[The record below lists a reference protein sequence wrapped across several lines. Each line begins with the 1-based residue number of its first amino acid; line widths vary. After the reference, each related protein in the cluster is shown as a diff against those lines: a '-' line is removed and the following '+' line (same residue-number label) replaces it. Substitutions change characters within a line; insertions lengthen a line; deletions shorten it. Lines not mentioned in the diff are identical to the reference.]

1 MGLIDDEI
9 ASNARARRIA
19 IDAGVPDHMVPDL
32 EDPHPPTLVPLD
44 AYSDGEFE
52 IDDNPPPD
60 GWEDLFTVAEREKE
74 RAHEKAETKTLGLR
88 WVTDAIETPPPPR
101 PYMVDGLLQE
111 GEIAVIAGP
120 RATMKSWWTYDLA
133 VLLSAGSGYFM
144 GRLPVT
150 GVYRTLIAQGEI
162 DERNSYERW
171 VHLAGQGG
179 PPVNVA
185 ESFDRWRIKVMAG
198 RNSGRDPESGTSWSD
213 EWTRALMDPRVEQAV
228 VDEGFRLLIVD
239 PWAVYFNG
247 KENSNDEAEQALDQ
261 LRDLAHRTG
270 CAVLIVHHITAKG
283 GAVLNGGDPEDLWRG
298 ASRLADWASTRI
310 TLLPHYKKEADWKK
324 AGLDRRQARRVVDVH
339 FLRRGKGLD
348 DFTIEWDPRTG
359 RWNEWT
365 APPSKIEAAANS
377 GRAAALN
384 PVDVA
389 RRLTAS
395 GVTEWPSGRAT
406 AAALGLGYHAATKYL
421 DAAVAAGY
429 LVTFQNGAA
438 TGYRLAADH
447 PPLTLDDGPDPDLP
461 PIEAY
466 EGHVPDD
473 LMPDPRDERF

>member
-1 MGLIDDEI
+1 MGVLDREI
-9 ASNARARRIA
+9 EAQQRRRRIA
-19 IDAGVPDHMVPDL
+19 QDADVPDHMIPDW
-32 EDPHPPTLVPLD
+32 EDPHTPIIVPLD
-44 AYSDGEFE
+44 AYHVDEFA
-52 IDDNPPPD
+52 IDENPPPD
-60 GWEDLFTVAEREKE
+60 GYEDLALVAEQAKEEAREKPS
-74 RAHEKAETKTLGLR
+74 TLGLR
-88 WVTDAIETPPPPR
+88 WVTDAIKDPPPPR

-111 GEIAVIAGP
+111 GEIAVLAGP

-133 VLLSAGSGYFM
+133 DLLSSGDGLFM
-144 GRLPVT
+144 GRLPIT
-150 GVYRTLIAQGEI
+150 GEYRTLIAQGEI

-171 VHLAGQGG
+171 RHLTDGAGV
-179 PPVNVA
+179 PTNVA

-198 RNSGRDPESGTSWSD
+198 RTSGRDQDTGTAWSD

-228 VDEGFRLLIVD
+228 VDHGFRLLIVD

-283 GAVLNGGDPEDLWRG
+283 GSMHNGGDPEDLWRG

-310 TLLPHYKKEADWKK
+310 TLLPHYKSPKDMEK
-324 AGLDRRQARRVVDVH
+324 AGLNRQQARRVVDVH
-339 FLRRGKGLD
+339 FLRRGKALD

-359 RWNEWT
+359 RWNEWVEPAGQHAENT
-365 APPSKIEAAANS
+365 

-395 GVTEWPSGRAT
+395 GVTEWPSGRAAASALGMSY
-406 AAALGLGYHAATKYL
+406 AAARKYL
-421 DAAVAAGY
+421 DATVSAGY
-429 LVTFQNGAA
+429 LDTFAKGAA
-438 TGYRLAADH
+438 TGYRIAADH
-447 PPLTLDDGPDPDLP
+447 PPLTLDVDGSDSDLP
-461 PIEAY
+461 PVEAY
-466 EGHVPDD
+466 EGHIPDD
-473 LMPDPRDERF
+473 GQMPDPRDERF